1 MPSVAHS
8 LTFAQS
14 EAIQYVQKRAMRIT
28 HCNSEYSTLLAM
40 SNLQYL
46 YQQREEL
53 TQWFLCCYCLYYL
66 LPPKQDC
73 NFCLNSGEQIPTH

>member
-53 TQWFLCCYCLYYL
+53 TQWFFVL
-66 LPPKQDC
+66 LLSVLFVAAKAR
-73 NFCLNSGEQIPTH
+73 L